1 MEGLIQE
8 YRGKSIEVLGEK
20 IFNQVY
26 DLCAEYMLVD
36 FDAESNSN
44 EEKKSEAALAS
55 STLLSSLERTICD
68 HLHAGI
74 DVACEVVFN
83 VKLLLALESRL
94 EEQR

>member
-1 MEGLIQE
+1 MLIKE
-8 YRGKSIEVLGEK
+8 YRDNSIQVLGEK
-20 IFNQVY
+20 IFHQVY

-36 FDAESNSN
+36 FNSN
-44 EEKKSEAALAS
+44 NNNRNDQLAS
-55 STLLSSLERTICD
+55 STLLTNLEKTICD